1 MTGWDAVAEF
11 QAWCD
16 SEGIEIG
23 DDALETW
30 RYENGVTLSALA
42 LRRIDKLIERT
53 TREEIMSSKLPVG
66 AAVRVLGT
74 TLTGVVT
81 RSKAIHDVRL
91 DDYSPAG
98 DMTDTERSQSYHRSE
113 LVRVGRLDGIGSD
126 MEVPV
131 GYSEYDG
138 IKTPH
143 YRSEGEDYEGF
154 NRPEYPN
161 A

>member
-98 DMTDTERSQSYHRSE
+98 DMTDTERSQCYHRSE
-113 LVRVGRLDGIGSD
+113 LVAATAGESLRYPWSTDA
-126 MEVPV
+126 
-131 GYSEYDG
+131 
-138 IKTPH
+138 
-143 YRSEGEDYEGF
+143 YRRYTSIDIVQVDH
-154 NRPEYPN
+154 